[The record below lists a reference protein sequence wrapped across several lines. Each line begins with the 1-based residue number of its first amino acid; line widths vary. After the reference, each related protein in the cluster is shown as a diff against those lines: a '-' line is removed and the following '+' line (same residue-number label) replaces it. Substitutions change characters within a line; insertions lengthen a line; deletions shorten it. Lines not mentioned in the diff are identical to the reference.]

1 MPAWATV
8 AVTLGAA
15 LISAA
20 AALIGALVS
29 GRQERALHLHDR
41 RIEAA
46 GAFSLSA
53 HKASADIK
61 DAVKSA
67 PTPGDPANQEVL
79 DRLHEHLHEAEAHA
93 MLASL
98 LFKTHPAAAQPSEVI
113 DLLREAVLDVRA
125 VYRDAV
131 ETVADASLKP
141 VREKADEADRK
152 LESSVEAVLKALEK

>member
-15 LISAA
+15 IISAA
-20 AALIGALVS
+20 AALVGALVR

-46 GAFSLSA
+46 GDFSLSA

-61 DAVKSA
+61 DAVRSA
-67 PTPGDPANQEVL
+67 PAAGDPANQEVL

-98 LFKTHPAAAQPSEVI
+98 LFKTQPDAAQPSEVI
-113 DLLREAVLDVRA
+113 ELLREAVRDVRA
-125 VYRDAV
+125 VYGDEV

-141 VREKADEADRK
+141 VRAKAEKADAE
-152 LESSVEAVLKALEK
+152 LERSVEAVLKALEG